1 MASQWFYQATGRQVG
16 PISSAELRNLAQR
29 GVISTNTLVKNA
41 PGRQLGASGTCA
53 RVVSRIQQ
61 KASADAG
68 YRLHPSRDAANS
80 FLRFVQP
87 WQPSNDLCRSARL
100 SRHAV
105 AIILAGSLALV
116 VLIGAIIVATTRSHD
131 QRHEA
136 ESAQV
141 SKATPPAGTP
151 SESGQASKAAFA
163 VGTPEYVVEQYT
175 KATSWQ
181 ERLQYVKQTKGIK
194 EKMSQHYR
202 DRPTRFE
209 YDQIKKCDSAGTA
222 VASVVTVDV
231 VNGTIFKEI
240 STYYLERTSQGYL
253 ILWEPSVNW
262 LPMGWKPYIASRS
275 ERPMDFP
282 LLCTLDTSYYATREE
297 IKNTHYSLSIRPPK
311 ESHDIQA
318 FVVRSPLR
326 GRRYLRCFPMATR
339 I

>member
-16 PISSAELRNLAQR
+16 PISSTELRNLAQR

-41 PGRQLGASGTCA
+41 PDANWVPAERVRGLFPESNKKPPPMPVTGSTPVETQPTHFSASSNRGSPATTF
-53 RVVSRIQQ
+53 
-61 KASADAG
+61 
-68 YRLHPSRDAANS
+68 AA
-80 FLRFVQP
+80 
-87 WQPSNDLCRSARL
+87 ARL

-275 ERPMDFP
+275 EQPMDFP

-318 FVVRSPLR
+318 FVVREVPC
-326 GRRYLRCFPMATR
+326 GGED